1 MELAYVN
8 AKLNDNLRTKEC
20 LECSVIDINLPQ
32 KYMTSKDVG
41 VLHNVTLRI
50 IEEDL
55 PLEYKLEDGLTKDE
69 IRMLQS
75 DEFVEKYNYSLNHPK
90 VFSID
95 YMSENITK
103 EDKIIQLFLEVF
115 QEYPSDMEDINYLIN
130 KYIELIESD
139 AQITELQKEA
149 VYFALS
155 TAAYSTNYWYSKSQD
170 SK

>member
-1 MELAYVN
+1 
-8 AKLNDNLRTKEC
+8 
-20 LECSVIDINLPQ
+20 
-32 KYMTSKDVG
+32 
-41 VLHNVTLRI
+41 
-50 IEEDL
+50 
-55 PLEYKLEDGLTKDE
+55 
-69 IRMLQS
+69 
-75 DEFVEKYNYSLNHPK
+75 
-90 VFSID
+90 
-95 YMSENITK
+95 MSENITK